1 MSGLETAIR
10 NALERSDRSNAETRA
25 RIYQSARQALE
36 TGLQKQGIEDGNVIA
51 QQRHRLEAVIH
62 AIETEERAALR
73 TRQPAPPVVSL
84 DDAARARGAAQP
96 RVEPQ
101 VRSQPPAQAQPQP
114 QTQTPPQNQPQA
126 PATGRREPGFAAD
139 APRQAASD
147 GGLGGLGGLRA
158 DRDGPVVS
166 TRAAAESTADA
177 GEAAGLAPTVRGDTR
192 KRRRKRSRFLSFTM
206 VVLTLAAAVGAAAW
220 WVQTNDL
227 LKSAAERDTN
237 VANPPASVASENF
250 DGAAGLQTL
259 GAQQGFTGDWVEV
272 FKPTETGAIAPGA
285 QAKVEPVD
293 DEGGR
298 RVLLT
303 SQVADAAG
311 DITIEIPA
319 AVLAELSGKTST
331 LALTV
336 QAEPGKT
343 TEFAVECNF
352 SSLGECGRYRF
363 TVHDERIDMLFKVTF
378 DRSLAPSSP
387 GQIVINSD
395 ITGEGNSLNLYA
407 IRVLPGQ

>member
-10 NALERSDRSNAETRA
+10 NALERSDRASAETRA

-36 TGLQKQGIEDGNVIA
+36 AGLQKQGIDDVNVIA

-73 TRQPAPPVVSL
+73 ARPPVPP
-84 DDAARARGAAQP
+84 AATPPVTSVDESVRARGPEQP

-101 VRSQPPAQAQPQP
+101 SRPQSQPQS
-114 QTQTPPQNQPQA
+114 PQA
-126 PATGRREPGFAAD
+126 DRREPGFAAD
-139 APRQAASD
+139 APRSAGD
-147 GGLGGLGGLRA
+147 GGLGGLRA
-158 DRDGPVVS
+158 ERDGPVVS
-166 TRAAAESTADA
+166 THAAADTMAKGAEATA
-177 GEAAGLAPTVRGDTR
+177 AAPEVRGDTDR

-206 VVLTLAAAVGAAAW
+206 VVVTLAAAAGAAIW

-237 VANPPASVASENF
+237 VANPPASVASEDF

-272 FKPTETGAIAPGA
+272 FAPTNAGAVTAGSR
-285 QAKVEPVD
+285 AKAEPVD
-293 DEGGR
+293 DDGGKR
-298 RVLLT
+298 IQIT
-303 SQVADAAG
+303 SSSAETEG

-319 AVLAELSGKTST
+319 AVLAQLSGKTST
-331 LALTV
+331 MALTV
-336 QAEPGKT
+336 QAQPGKT

-352 SSLGECGRYRF
+352 SSLGECGRHRF
-363 TVHDERIDMLFKVTF
+363 TVHDERLDMLFKITF
-378 DRSLAPSSP
+378 DRSLAPNSA
-387 GQIVINSD
+387 GRIVINSD
-395 ITGEGNSLNLYA
+395 ISGEGKSLNLYA

>member
-126 PATGRREPGFAAD
+126 LATGRREPGFAAD

-285 QAKVEPVD
+285 QAKIEPVD

>member
-10 NALERSDRSNAETRA
+10 NALERSDRTNAETRA

-114 QTQTPPQNQPQA
+114 QPQTPPQNQPQA

>member
-10 NALERSDRSNAETRA
+10 NALERSERANAETRA

-36 TGLQKQGIEDGNVIA
+36 AGLQKQGIEDVNVIA

-73 TRQPAPPVVSL
+73 ARQPAPPVASL
-84 DDAARARGAAQP
+84 GDATRSRGSGQP

-101 VRSQPPAQAQPQP
+101 VQSPAQSPAQSQAQPQP
-114 QTQTPPQNQPQA
+114 EA
-126 PATGRREPGFAAD
+126 PAPGRREPGFAGD
-139 APRQAASD
+139 APRQATGD
-147 GGLGGLGGLRA
+147 GGLGSLRA

-166 TRAAAESTADA
+166 TRAAVDSATKSAETA
-177 GEAAGLAPTVRGDTR
+177 GAAPEVRADTGR
-192 KRRRKRSRFLSFTM
+192 KRRRKRSRLLSFTM
-206 VVLTLAAAVGAAAW
+206 VVVTLAAAAGAAVW

-237 VANPPASVASENF
+237 VANPPASVASEDF

-272 FKPTETGAIAPGA
+272 FTPEKAAAVVPGTS
-285 QAKVEPVD
+285 AKAEPLD

-298 RVLLT
+298 RLQLT
-303 SQVADAAG
+303 SSVAEAEG

-336 QAEPGKT
+336 QAQPGKT
-343 TEFAVECNF
+343 TEFVVECNF
-352 SSLGECGRYRF
+352 SSLGECGRHRF
-363 TVHDERIDMLFKVTF
+363 TVHDERLDMLFKITF
-378 DRSLAPSSP
+378 DRSLAPNSP

-395 ITGEGNSLNLYA
+395 ISGEGKSLSLYA

>member
-10 NALERSDRSNAETRA
+10 NALERSDRANAETRA

-36 TGLQKQGIEDGNVIA
+36 TGLQKQGIEDVNVIA

-73 TRQPAPPVVSL
+73 TRQPAPPVASL

-101 VRSQPPAQAQPQP
+101 VRSQPQAQAQPHP
-114 QTQTPPQNQPQA
+114 QTQTPPQSQPQA

-147 GGLGGLGGLRA
+147 GGVGGLGGLRA

-166 TRAAAESTADA
+166 TRAAAESMADA

-206 VVLTLAAAVGAAAW
+206 VVLTLAAAVGAAVW

>member
-285 QAKVEPVD
+285 QAKIEPVD

>member
-10 NALERSDRSNAETRA
+10 NALERSDRANAETRA

-36 TGLQKQGIEDGNVIA
+36 TGLQKQGIEDANVIA

-62 AIETEERAALR
+62 AIETEERAALKA
-73 TRQPAPPVVSL
+73 RQSAPPVVSL
-84 DDAARARGAAQP
+84 DDTARSRGPEQARAEPPRPQPQAQT
-96 RVEPQ
+96 
-101 VRSQPPAQAQPQP
+101 QPQP
-114 QTQTPPQNQPQA
+114 ATPD
-126 PATGRREPGFAAD
+126 RREPGFAAD
-139 APRQAASD
+139 APRSAAGD
-147 GGLGGLGGLRA
+147 GGLGGLRA

-166 TRAAAESTADA
+166 TRAAEAVEKKSQI
-177 GEAAGLAPTVRGDTR
+177 AAGVPEVRGDTDR

-206 VVLTLAAAVGAAAW
+206 VVVTLAAAAGAAYW
-220 WVQTNDL
+220 WVETNDL

-237 VANPPASVASENF
+237 VANPPASVASEDF

-272 FKPTETGAIAPGA
+272 FTPAKADAVTPGSR
-285 QAKVEPVD
+285 AKADPLD
-293 DEGGR
+293 DDGGR
-298 RVLLT
+298 RIQLT
-303 SQVADAAG
+303 SAVAETEG
-311 DITIEIPA
+311 DITIQIPA
-319 AVLAELSGKTST
+319 AILAELSGKTST

-352 SSLGECGRYRF
+352 SSLGECGRHRF
-363 TVHDERIDMLFKVTF
+363 TVHDERLDMLFKVTF
-378 DRSLAPSSP
+378 DRSLAPSSA

-395 ITGEGNSLNLYA
+395 ISGEGKSLNLYA

>member
-10 NALERSDRSNAETRA
+10 NALERSDRANAETRA

-36 TGLQKQGIEDGNVIA
+36 TGLQKQGIEDVNVVA

-73 TRQPAPPVVSL
+73 TRQPAPPVASL
-84 DDAARARGAAQP
+84 DDAVRARGPVQP

-101 VRSQPPAQAQPQP
+101 VRSQPQTQAQPQP
-114 QTQTPPQNQPQA
+114 QAETPPQSQPQA
-126 PATGRREPGFAAD
+126 PAVGRREPGFAAD

-147 GGLGGLGGLRA
+147 GGLGGLRA

-166 TRAAAESTADA
+166 TRAAAESTANA
-177 GEAAGLAPTVRGDTR
+177 GEAASLAPAVRGDTR
-192 KRRRKRSRFLSFTM
+192 KRRRKRSRLLSFTM

-237 VANPPASVASENF
+237 VANPPASVASEDF
-250 DGAAGLQTL
+250 DGAAGLRTL

-272 FKPTETGAIAPGA
+272 FTPTETGAIAPGA

-298 RVLLT
+298 RVQLT
-303 SQVADAAG
+303 SAVADTEG
-311 DITIEIPA
+311 DVTIEIPA
-319 AVLAELSGKTST
+319 TVLAELSGKTST

-352 SSLGECGRYRF
+352 SSLGECGRHRF
-363 TVHDERIDMLFKVTF
+363 TVHDERLDMLFKITF
-378 DRSLAPSSP
+378 DRSLAPNSP

-395 ITGEGNSLNLYA
+395 ISGEGKSLSLYA

>member
-10 NALERSDRSNAETRA
+10 NALERSDRASAETRA

-36 TGLQKQGIEDGNVIA
+36 AGLQKQGIDDVNVIT

-73 TRQPAPPVVSL
+73 ARPPVPPAATPPAAMPPSVSA
-84 DDAARARGAAQP
+84 DENVRARGPEQARA
-96 RVEPQ
+96 EPQ
-101 VRSQPPAQAQPQP
+101 SRSQTQPQS
-114 QTQTPPQNQPQA
+114 PQA
-126 PATGRREPGFAAD
+126 DRREPGFAAD
-139 APRQAASD
+139 APRSTAAD
-147 GGLGGLGGLRA
+147 VGLGGLRA
-158 DRDGPVVS
+158 ERDGPVVS
-166 TRAAAESTADA
+166 TRTAADTMAKGTEATAAAPE
-177 GEAAGLAPTVRGDTR
+177 VRGDTDR

-206 VVLTLAAAVGAAAW
+206 VVVTLAAAAGAAIW

-272 FKPTETGAIAPGA
+272 FAPTSAGAVTPGSR
-285 QAKVEPVD
+285 AKAEPVD
-293 DEGGR
+293 DDGGKR
-298 RVLLT
+298 IQLT
-303 SQVADAAG
+303 SSSAETEG

-319 AVLAELSGKTST
+319 AVLAQLSGKTST
-331 LALTV
+331 MALTV

-352 SSLGECGRYRF
+352 SSLGECGRHRF
-363 TVHDERIDMLFKVTF
+363 TVHDERLDMLFKITF
-378 DRSLAPSSP
+378 DRSLAPNSA
-387 GQIVINSD
+387 GRIVINSD
-395 ITGEGNSLNLYA
+395 ISGEGKSLNLYA

>member
-10 NALERSDRSNAETRA
+10 NALERSDRASAETRA

-36 TGLQKQGIEDGNVIA
+36 AGLQKQGIEDVNVIA

-73 TRQPAPPVVSL
+73 ARQPAPPVATPPVVSV
-84 DDAARARGAAQP
+84 DDSVRARGPEQA
-96 RVEPQ
+96 RIEPQ
-101 VRSQPPAQAQPQP
+101 SQAQSRPQAQAQS
-114 QTQTPPQNQPQA
+114 
-126 PATGRREPGFAAD
+126 PAADRREPGFAAD
-139 APRQAASD
+139 ASRPAAND
-147 GGLGGLGGLRA
+147 GGLGGLRA

-166 TRAAAESTADA
+166 TRAAADTATKSA
-177 GEAAGLAPTVRGDTR
+177 EAATAAPEVRGDTDR

-206 VVLTLAAAVGAAAW
+206 VVVTLAAAAGAAAW

-237 VANPPASVASENF
+237 VANPPASVASEDF

-272 FKPTETGAIAPGA
+272 FAPENTAAVVAGSR
-285 QAKVEPVD
+285 AKAEPVD
-293 DEGGR
+293 DDGGKR
-298 RVLLT
+298 IQLT
-303 SQVADAAG
+303 SSVAETEG

-319 AVLAELSGKTST
+319 TVLAQLSGKTST
-331 LALTV
+331 MALTV
-336 QAEPGKT
+336 QAQPGKT

-352 SSLGECGRYRF
+352 SSLGECGRHRF
-363 TVHDERIDMLFKVTF
+363 TVHDERLDMLFKVTF
-378 DRSLAPSSP
+378 DRSLAPNSA
-387 GQIVINSD
+387 GRIVINSD
-395 ITGEGNSLNLYA
+395 ISGEGKGLTLYA

>member
-10 NALERSDRSNAETRA
+10 NALERSDRANAETRA

-36 TGLQKQGIEDGNVIA
+36 TGLQKQGIEDVNVIA

-84 DDAARARGAAQP
+84 DDAARARGPGQP

-101 VRSQPPAQAQPQP
+101 VRSQPQTQAQPQP
-114 QTQTPPQNQPQA
+114 QAETPAQNQPQA
-126 PATGRREPGFAAD
+126 TAAGRREPGFAAD
-139 APRQAASD
+139 APRQTASD
-147 GGLGGLGGLRA
+147 GGLGGLRA

-166 TRAAAESTADA
+166 TRAAAESTANA
-177 GEAAGLAPTVRGDTR
+177 GEAAGAAPAVRGDTR
-192 KRRRKRSRFLSFTM
+192 KRRRKRSRLLSFTM

-237 VANPPASVASENF
+237 VANPPASVASEDF
-250 DGAAGLQTL
+250 DGAAGLRTL

-272 FKPTETGAIAPGA
+272 FTPTETGAIAPGA

-298 RVLLT
+298 RVQLT
-303 SQVADAAG
+303 SAVADAEG
-311 DITIEIPA
+311 DVTIEIPA
-319 AVLAELSGKTST
+319 TVLAELSGKTST

-352 SSLGECGRYRF
+352 SSLGECGRHRF
-363 TVHDERIDMLFKVTF
+363 TVHDERLDMLFKITF
-378 DRSLAPSSP
+378 DRSLAPNSP

-395 ITGEGNSLNLYA
+395 ISGEGKSLSLYA

>member
-1 MSGLETAIR
+1 VSGLETAIR
-10 NALERSDRSNAETRA
+10 NALERSDRANAETRA

-36 TGLQKQGIEDGNVIA
+36 AGLQKQGIEDVNVIA

-62 AIETEERAALR
+62 AIETEERAALKP
-73 TRQPAPPVVSL
+73 RQAVPPVVSV
-84 DDAARARGAAQP
+84 DDAMRARTPVQP

-101 VRSQPPAQAQPQP
+101 VQPRSQPQQQLQPQP
-114 QTQTPPQNQPQA
+114 QPQ
-126 PATGRREPGFAAD
+126 PATARRDPGFAAD
-139 APRQAASD
+139 TPRAVGAD
-147 GGLGGLGGLRA
+147 GGLGGLRA
-158 DRDGPVVS
+158 DREGPVVS
-166 TRAAAESTADA
+166 TRAAVESAA
-177 GEAAGLAPTVRGDTR
+177 KSAEAAVAAPEVRADTGR

-206 VVLTLAAAVGAAAW
+206 VVVTLAAGVGAAAW

-237 VANPPASVASENF
+237 VSNPPASVASEDF
-250 DGAAGLQTL
+250 DGSAGLRTL

-272 FKPTETGAIAPGA
+272 FTPASTASVATGTS
-285 QAKVEPVD
+285 AKAEPLD

-298 RVLLT
+298 RIQLT
-303 SQVADAAG
+303 SSAAGAEG

-319 AVLAELSGKTST
+319 AVLAQLSGKTST

-336 QAEPGKT
+336 QAQPGKT

-352 SSLGECGRYRF
+352 SSLGECGRHRF
-363 TVHDERIDMLFKVTF
+363 TVHDERLDMLFKITF

-395 ITGEGNSLNLYA
+395 ISGEGKSLSLYA

>member
-10 NALERSDRSNAETRA
+10 NALERSDRANAETRA

-36 TGLQKQGIEDGNVIA
+36 AGLQKQGIEDGNVIA

-73 TRQPAPPVVSL
+73 ARQPAPPVASH
-84 DDAARARGAAQP
+84 DDAVQARASAQP

-101 VRSQPPAQAQPQP
+101 VQSQPQSQPQSKPQPQP
-114 QTQTPPQNQPQA
+114 Q
-126 PATGRREPGFAAD
+126 ATGRREPGFASD
-139 APRQAASD
+139 APRQQASD
-147 GGLGGLGGLRA
+147 SGLGSLRA

-166 TRAAAESTADA
+166 TRAATESGAKTT
-177 GEAAGLAPTVRGDTR
+177 EAAGVAPEVRGDTGR
-192 KRRRKRSRFLSFTM
+192 KRRRKRSRLLSFTM
-206 VVLTLAAAVGAAAW
+206 VVVTLAAAVGAAVW

-237 VANPPASVASENF
+237 VANPPASVASEDF

-272 FKPTETGAIAPGA
+272 FTPTNTASVVPGA
-285 QAKVEPVD
+285 NAKAEPLD

-303 SQVADAAG
+303 SSVGEAEG

-319 AVLAELSGKTST
+319 EVLAQLSGKTST

-336 QAEPGKT
+336 QAQPGKT

-352 SSLGECGRYRF
+352 SSLGECGRHRF
-363 TVHDERIDMLFKVTF
+363 TVHDERLDMLFKITF
-378 DRSLAPSSP
+378 DRSLAPNSP

-395 ITGEGNSLNLYA
+395 ISGEGKSLTLYA

>member
-10 NALERSDRSNAETRA
+10 NALERSDRANAETRA

-84 DDAARARGAAQP
+84 DDAARARGPAQP

-101 VRSQPPAQAQPQP
+101 VRSPTQAQPQP
-114 QTQTPPQNQPQA
+114 QTQAPPQSQPQA
-126 PATGRREPGFAAD
+126 PAAGRREPGFAGD

-147 GGLGGLGGLRA
+147 GGLGGLRA

-177 GEAAGLAPTVRGDTR
+177 GEAASIAPTVRGDTR

-206 VVLTLAAAVGAAAW
+206 VVVTLAAAAGAAAW

-237 VANPPASVASENF
+237 VANPPASVASEDF
-250 DGAAGLQTL
+250 DGAAGLRTL

-272 FKPTETGAIAPGA
+272 FTPKETGAIAPGA

-298 RVLLT
+298 RVQLT
-303 SQVADAAG
+303 SAVADAEG

-319 AVLAELSGKTST
+319 SVLAELSGKTST

-352 SSLGECGRYRF
+352 SSLGECGRHRF
-363 TVHDERIDMLFKVTF
+363 TVHDERLDMLFKITF

-395 ITGEGNSLNLYA
+395 ISGEGKSLSLYA

>member
-10 NALERSDRSNAETRA
+10 NALERSDRTNAETRA

-272 FKPTETGAIAPGA
+272 FKPTETDAIAPGA

>member
-10 NALERSDRSNAETRA
+10 NALERSDRTNAETRA

-36 TGLQKQGIEDGNVIA
+36 TGLQKQGIEDGNVVA

-285 QAKVEPVD
+285 QAKIEPVD

>member
-10 NALERSDRSNAETRA
+10 NALERSDRTNAETRA

-177 GEAAGLAPTVRGDTR
+177 GEAAGLAPTVRGDTL

>member
-10 NALERSDRSNAETRA
+10 NALERSDRTNAETRA

-36 TGLQKQGIEDGNVIA
+36 AGLQKQGIEDVNVIA

-73 TRQPAPPVVSL
+73 ARQAAPPVVSL
-84 DDAARARGAAQP
+84 DDSVRSRGPEQART
-96 RVEPQ
+96 EPQ
-101 VRSQPPAQAQPQP
+101 SQS
-114 QTQTPPQNQPQA
+114 QPQA
-126 PATGRREPGFAAD
+126 SAPGRREPGFAAD
-139 APRQAASD
+139 ASRPAAGD
-147 GGLGGLGGLRA
+147 GGLGGLRA
-158 DRDGPVVS
+158 DRDGPVVP
-166 TRAAAESTADA
+166 TRAAADTAA
-177 GEAAGLAPTVRGDTR
+177 KSAEAAGVAPEVRGDTDR
-192 KRRRKRSRFLSFTM
+192 KRRRKRGRLLSFTM
-206 VVLTLAAAVGAAAW
+206 VVVTLAAAAGAAVW

-237 VANPPASVASENF
+237 VANPPASVASEDF

-272 FKPTETGAIAPGA
+272 FTPANMGTVAPGSR
-285 QAKVEPVD
+285 AKAEPVD
-293 DEGGR
+293 DDGGR
-298 RVLLT
+298 RAQLT
-303 SQVADAAG
+303 SAVAETEG

-319 AVLAELSGKTST
+319 AILAQLSGKTST

-336 QAEPGKT
+336 QAQPGKT

-352 SSLGECGRYRF
+352 SSLGECGRHRF
-363 TVHDERIDMLFKVTF
+363 TVHDERLDMLFKITF
-378 DRSLAPSSP
+378 DRSLAPNSA
-387 GQIVINSD
+387 GQLVINSD
-395 ITGEGNSLNLYA
+395 ISGEGKSLDLYA